1 MINRRDLIRSAGIVA
16 LAPTL
21 DLFARESGKR
31 APHFAA
37 KAKRVIFLL
46 MPGGP
51 SHIDTFQYKPEVKR
65 HAGKWADLK
74 DTMEVSAQEQKGMKK
89 IVGSPYEFKPRGQS
103 GLMISDAFPHLS
115 QHADK
120 LCLLNG
126 MHCTSP
132 NHPPSQLALHT
143 GVFNVSRPSMA
154 AWLNYALGTEN
165 PNLPGALILGKVSP
179 KFYGSAFLPAQ
190 YQGVGLNLKGKE
202 AVPNINRST
211 PDEQQK
217 IELDLLNRM
226 NRKSLTAKGGD
237 SNVEAVRRSFD
248 TARVMQFSVPE
259 IMDLSTESDATR
271 ELYGVGDPA
280 CDEFANACLMA
291 RKISE
296 SGVRYVQLK
305 AGNWDHHGGL
315 RAGLQKTCAEIDRP
329 IAGLLADLKQRNL
342 LDETLVVWGG
352 EFGRGHHNSGDDGR
366 DHNNRGYSMWMAG
379 GGAKGGY
386 AYGGT
391 DELGINATSGR
402 MHTNDLHATMLHLLG
417 LDHERLTYPYSGREF
432 RLTDLAGVV
441 AKDIIS

>member
-1 MINRRDLIRSAGIVA
+1 MITRRDLIRSAGFVA
-16 LAPTL
+16 LAPTTG
-21 DLFARESGKR
+21 LFARESSQR

-51 SHIDTFQYKPEVKR
+51 SHVDTFQYKPEVTK
-65 HAGKWADLK
+65 HAQKWVNLK
-74 DTMEVSAQEQKGMKK
+74 NTAEISDQENNRFKQ
-89 IVGSPYEFKPRGQS
+89 IVGSPFEFKPHGKS
-103 GLMISDAFPHLS
+103 GLMISELFPQLS
-115 QHADK
+115 KHADD

-126 MHCTSP
+126 MYCTSP

-143 GVFNVSRPSMA
+143 GVFNFSRPSMA

-190 YQGVGLNLKGKE
+190 YQGVGLVMKGNE
-202 AVPNINRST
+202 AVPNIKRTASV
-211 PDEQQK
+211 ERQR

-226 NRKSLTAKGGD
+226 NQKFLREKDGD
-237 SNVEAVRRSFD
+237 SRVEAVRRSFE
-248 TARVMQFSVPE
+248 TANVMQTSVPE
-259 IMDLSTESDATR
+259 IMDLTRESNATR
-271 ELYGVGDPA
+271 ELYGVGDPD
-280 CDEFANACLMA
+280 CDEFAKACLMA

-296 SGVRYVQLK
+296 SGVRYVELK
-305 AGNWDHHGGL
+305 AGNWDHHSNL
-315 RAGLQKTCAEIDRP
+315 KAGLEKTCAEVDRP

-352 EFGRGHHNSGDDGR
+352 EFGRGHHNSSVDGR
-366 DHNNRGYSMWMAG
+366 DHNNKGYSMWMAG

-386 AYGGT
+386 VHGAT
-391 DELGINATSGR
+391 DELGVHAVSGR

-417 LDHERLTYPYSGREF
+417 LDHEKLTYRYSGREF
-432 RLTDLAGVV
+432 RLTDLGGVV
-441 AKDIIS
+441 AKDVIS